1 MYLMSLDGTDM
12 LTEEDLDMLHIDDVE
27 GLLIEI
33 QEQHASLMSSWV
45 TPAYNS
51 HKAIIG
57 PDQRRLL
64 GDVDVFTPLKYTKL
78 ADIIS
83 FVSQFSN
90 LLGSYS
96 IAVMP
101 FDHIALE
108 YNEVGLCYP
117 GVGKI
122 KYRKMAE
129 ALAKL
134 LYHRLIPSGIDK
146 TGVLDDMVT
155 LEQEKSSP
163 DGYAMLWALLELFID
178 AFMPDQVQV
187 TWPDFQEDD
196 NIFTFTKNFVLVKR
210 LTSRKS
216 DKAIKAYVT

>member
-1 MYLMSLDGTDM
+1 
-12 LTEEDLDMLHIDDVE
+12 
-27 GLLIEI
+27 
-33 QEQHASLMSSWV
+33 MSSWV
-45 TPAYNS
+45 TPAFNGR
-51 HKAIIG
+51 KAIIG

-64 GDVDVFTPLKYTKL
+64 GDVDVFTPLKSTKL
-78 ADIIS
+78 ADIIG
-83 FVSQFSN
+83 FVSQFSS

-108 YNEVGLCYP
+108 YGEVGLCYP

-122 KYRKMAE
+122 KYKKMAE

-146 TGVLDDMVT
+146 TGALDDMLT

-163 DGYAMLWALLELFID
+163 NGYAMLWALLELFID
-178 AFMPDQVQV
+178 AFKSDQVQV
-187 TWPDFQEDD
+187 TWPDFQEED
-196 NIFTFTKNFVLVKR
+196 NIFTFTRNFVLVKR
-210 LTSRKS
+210 LTNRKT
-216 DKAIKAYVT
+216 DKAKARNIALLYL